1 MRTYFSYIFLLAAI
15 ISLGSCKKTAEEY
28 PIEKW
33 EEDVIFD
40 PTDSVGNYAR
50 QFLMNIYSVMPNNF
64 AGVVNNALL
73 DAGTDDAV
81 YRYPGNTIEIFVNGS
96 WTSWNMPDNVWSKYY
111 NGIRKVN
118 LFLSKIDVV
127 PLKTANLKNE
137 WKAEARFL
145 RALFYFELTKRWGGV
160 PLLGDRVYTLTEDL
174 DLPRNSYD
182 DCVQYIV
189 AECDDI
195 KTKLLKETAVAD
207 GDFGRIPRSAA
218 IALKARTLL
227 YAASALNNTTNDAG
241 KWQKAADA
249 AKELI
254 DLGTYSLVTNANYI
268 AMFYTRKTTE
278 TILAYQV
285 ATSSTLETNYGP
297 VGYSSSGAGNGL
309 INPTQ
314 NLVDAFPMK
323 NGKLITETGSGYNDQ
338 TPYANRDPRLAATV
352 LANGATWLNRS
363 VELYD
368 GGRDYAGSQTGYYIR
383 KFLGNFTTAT
393 SYSATNHNAMI
404 FRYAE
409 VLLNYAEALN
419 EASAGTAPE
428 AAIVAVE
435 TIRQRAGLSPYAITR
450 PINKDDF
457 RNLVR
462 NERRCE
468 LAFEEH
474 RFWDIRRWKISG
486 EVLNKAA
493 LRGVGVVKN
502 GTAYTYSYNRNVLTS
517 TWDDRMYRYP
527 IPIAEIEKSRSLT
540 QNTGW

>member
-1 MRTYFSYIFLLAAI
+1 MRTYFSCIFLLAVVL
-15 ISLGSCKKTAEEY
+15 SLGSCKKTAEDY
-28 PIEKW
+28 PLDQW

-64 AGVVNNALL
+64 AGVGNNALL

-81 YRYPGNTIEIFVNGS
+81 YRYPGSTVELFVNGS
-96 WTSWNMPDNVWSKYY
+96 WAAWNMPDNVWSKYY
-111 NGIRKVN
+111 NGIRKVS
-118 LFLSKIDVV
+118 LFLSKIDIV

-145 RALFYFELTKRWGGV
+145 RALFYFELIKRWGGV
-160 PLLGDRVYTLTEDL
+160 PLLGDRVYTLTDDL

-189 AECDDI
+189 SECDDV

-218 IALKARTLL
+218 IALKARALL
-227 YAASALNNTTNDAG
+227 YAASPLNNTNNDAA

-285 ATSSTLETNYGP
+285 ATNNTLETNYGP
-297 VGYSSSGAGNGL
+297 VGYSGTGAGNGL

-323 NGKLITETGSGYNDQ
+323 NGMLITETGSGYNAQ

-352 LANGATWLNRS
+352 LVNGATWLNRP
-363 VELYD
+363 VELYE
-368 GGRDYAGSQTGYYIR
+368 GGRDYAGSQTGYYMR
-383 KFLGNFTTAT
+383 KFLGSFTT
-393 SYSATNHNAMI
+393 SSGYSATNHNAMI

-419 EASAGTAPE
+419 EANATPPAE
-428 AAIVAVE
+428 AIKAVE
-435 TIRQRAGLSPYAITR
+435 SIRQRAGLVPYTISTS
-450 PINKDDF
+450 INKDDL
-457 RNLVR
+457 RKLIR

-474 RFWDIRRWKISG
+474 RFWDIRRWKIAD
-486 EVLNKAA
+486 EVLKNTA
-493 LRGVGVVKN
+493 LRGVGVVKT
-502 GTAYTYSYNRNVLTS
+502 GAAYTYSYNRNVLTS
-517 TWDDRMYRYP
+517 SWDERMYRYP
-527 IPIAEIEKSRSLT
+527 IPIAEIEKSRSLI